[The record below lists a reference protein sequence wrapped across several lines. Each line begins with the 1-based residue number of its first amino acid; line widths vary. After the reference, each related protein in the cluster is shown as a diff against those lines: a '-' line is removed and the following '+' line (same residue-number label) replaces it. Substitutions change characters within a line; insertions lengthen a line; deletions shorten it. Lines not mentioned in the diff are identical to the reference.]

1 MKKTVLLAPI
11 NMGTGLY
18 TVTHGFVRALEKH
31 GLKTLLLQPFSHEN
45 KGPSLEITNY
55 TAPLSSDLIQ
65 HLLSNGEEEQI
76 LEFILR
82 FTDHYNKEC
91 DVLVIEG
98 LALTSA
104 QNYATKLNHSIALCL
119 SADIVLVASPMGKSI
134 PSVIET
140 IEIEAANFGGNKNPK
155 LLGCIINKIG
165 APTDRQGN
173 TRIDLFDPPEEIAI
187 SKEVIEKSKIP
198 ILATIPWKRSLMGT
212 SVSGIKTHLS
222 AELLNPEEFKDG
234 PILHFALA
242 AANISNVTS
251 LLKSRALIL
260 TSGDRE
266 DILIAACLA
275 FLSGIDLA
283 GIVLTGGHL
292 PSKETVRIC
301 QQAIA
306 SGFPILLVKT
316 DSLRTAINL
325 QNLNTLSIKEDPI
338 HRDRVNNYIAS
349 KIDPQFFI
357 SFRNNY
363 DGYTLSPAAFRYRL
377 MTKAQKGKKRI
388 LLPESEDIRILQAA
402 EFCMKKGIA
411 HILLLGDK
419 KRVETIAENNG
430 IKLSPEIEIIDPKT
444 MAPNYVQPLLEIRK
458 HKGLTEKNAIDY
470 LTDPIVV
477 GMMMLFNGEVDG
489 LVAGATTTTAHVL
502 SPALKILG
510 TKEGI
515 NLVSSVFF
523 MCMPSEILVYGDCA
537 VNQNPTAQGL
547 ADIAIQSAATAKA
560 FDIDPIVAMI
570 SYSTLTSGFG
580 KEVEKVKEAT
590 EIVRSR
596 SKELICDG
604 PLQYDA
610 AKVPEIA
617 KKKAPDSPVA
627 GKASVF
633 IFPDLNTANTTYK
646 AVQRS
651 AGVLSIGPILQGL
664 KKPVNDLSRGATV
677 EDIIYTI
684 AITAIQAL

>member
-1 MKKTVLLAPI
+1 
-11 NMGTGLY
+11 
-18 TVTHGFVRALEKH
+18 
-31 GLKTLLLQPFSHEN
+31 
-45 KGPSLEITNY
+45 
-55 TAPLSSDLIQ
+55 
-65 HLLSNGEEEQI
+65 
-76 LEFILR
+76 
-82 FTDHYNKEC
+82 
-91 DVLVIEG
+91 
-98 LALTSA
+98 
-104 QNYATKLNHSIALCL
+104 
-119 SADIVLVASPMGKSI
+119 
-134 PSVIET
+134 
-140 IEIEAANFGGNKNPK
+140 
-155 LLGCIINKIG
+155 
-165 APTDRQGN
+165 
-173 TRIDLFDPPEEIAI
+173 
-187 SKEVIEKSKIP
+187 
-198 ILATIPWKRSLMGT
+198 
-212 SVSGIKTHLS
+212 
-222 AELLNPEEFKDG
+222 
-234 PILHFALA
+234 
-242 AANISNVTS
+242 
-251 LLKSRALIL
+251 
-260 TSGDRE
+260 
-266 DILIAACLA
+266 
-275 FLSGIDLA
+275 
-283 GIVLTGGHL
+283 
-292 PSKETVRIC
+292 
-301 QQAIA
+301 
-306 SGFPILLVKT
+306 
-316 DSLRTAINL
+316 
-325 QNLNTLSIKEDPI
+325 
-338 HRDRVNNYIAS
+338 
-349 KIDPQFFI
+349 
-357 SFRNNY
+357 
-363 DGYTLSPAAFRYRL
+363 

-402 EFCMKKGIA
+402 DFCMKKGIA

-510 TKEGI
+510 TKEGV